1 MDQHDQDREVRIGVG
16 LLLGM
21 AVFALIAL
29 GKLLFPP
36 VATDDIVTSRMAHSS
51 R

>member
-1 MDQHDQDREVRIGVG
+1 MDQQDQDREVRIGVG

-21 AVFALIAL
+21 AVFTLIAL
-29 GKLLFPP
+29 GSFYFHPS
-36 VATDDIVTSRMAHSS
+36 TDDIVTSRIAHSN